1 MSYTSGTLSS
11 STSTPGADLLSQ
23 LESML
28 TSHANWDYV
37 QDVTI
42 SGSTY
47 RVWKNRGSGTGAN
60 SFGQDFYVHFR
71 VDSSQNLNVSASEGF
86 VTASGN
92 VIRPVAGSSAGQALN
107 SNGSFG
113 DETNGL
119 ALNSSSVPY
128 AYVQTAAATPY
139 YISVTSN
146 RICLASG
153 AGSAFYAGLFDSL
166 LPNEPFPLCITATS
180 GMETFYYTADGGTSR
195 QPGKSAGNTDA
206 YNFCH
211 KLSAWTVTSG
221 DTQTIDIAIGAPLA
235 SRVLLAPTQQN
246 PTTYGTARGLL
257 YDCFYLPNGANAT
270 RNGDTMTVGS
280 DVYVKMKFGT
290 SNLIAGVWVNTAV

>member
-28 TSHANWDYV
+28 TSHPNWDYV
-37 QDVTI
+37 QDVTL

-86 VTASGN
+86 VTSSGN
-92 VIRPVAGSSAGQALN
+92 AIRPVAGRTNGQALN
-107 SNGSFG
+107 ANGSFG

-119 ALNSSSVPY
+119 ALDSSSVPY
-128 AYVQTAAATPY
+128 AYVQTAASTPY

-146 RICLASG
+146 RICLA
-153 AGSAFYAGLFDSL
+153 AGSSSAFYAGLFDSL
-166 LPNEPFPLCITATS
+166 LPSEPFPLCISGTS
-180 GMETFYYTADGGTSR
+180 NLETFYTTMDSGTSR
-195 QPGKSAGNTDA
+195 QPGKSAGNTDY
-206 YNFCH
+206 YNFIH
-211 KLSAWTVTSG
+211 KLTSWTVTSG
-221 DTQTIDIAIGAPLA
+221 DAQTIDIAIGAPLG
-235 SRVLLAPTQQN
+235 SRVLLAPYTQS
-246 PTTYGTARGLL
+246 PGLYGSARGLL
-257 YDCFYLPNGANAT
+257 YDCFYLPDGGNAT

-280 DVYVKMKFGT
+280 DVYTKMKFGT
-290 SNLIAGVWVNTAV
+290 SNLPAGVWVNTAV